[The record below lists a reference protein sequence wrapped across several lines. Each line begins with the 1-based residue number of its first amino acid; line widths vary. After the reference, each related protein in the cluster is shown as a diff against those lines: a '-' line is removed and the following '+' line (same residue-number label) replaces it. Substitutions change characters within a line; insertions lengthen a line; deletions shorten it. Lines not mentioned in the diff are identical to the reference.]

1 MVTYEQLKQE
11 CGNRADDVAAKIC
24 AIHGG
29 LGLMDFKVH
38 RGGLDISGCSKENQ
52 AKIAAL
58 IGQKSEQKE
67 GK

>member
-11 CGNRADDVAAKIC
+11 LGNRADDAAAKIC

-29 LGLMDFKVH
+29 LSLVDFKTH

-58 IGQKSEQKE
+58 IGQKSDKKE
-67 GK
+67 GT